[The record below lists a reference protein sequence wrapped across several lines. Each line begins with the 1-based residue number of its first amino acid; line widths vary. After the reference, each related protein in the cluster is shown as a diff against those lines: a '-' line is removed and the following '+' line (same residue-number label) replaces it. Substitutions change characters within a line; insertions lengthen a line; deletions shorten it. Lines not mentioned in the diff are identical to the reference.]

1 MPSAPVALCAAL
13 LALLAGPSHP
23 TREEALTQAFGAKA
37 AFARTTHWLTPA
49 QRERATTLAGAPVR
63 AVAEVWTAR
72 DAEGRLL
79 GSALVDAR
87 TVRTHGQT
95 VLYAIAP
102 DGKLARAIVLGF
114 DEPRE
119 YLPKPAWYDALA
131 GKPLDDD
138 LQLKRGV
145 HAVTGATLTARATV
159 AGAREALAV
168 RKALDEAPQP

>member
-1 MPSAPVALCAAL
+1 MPGAPLLLGAAL
-13 LALLAGPSHP
+13 LALAAGAGDP
-23 TREEALTQAFGAKA
+23 TREEALAQAFGAKA
-37 AFARTTHWLTPA
+37 VFARTTHWLTPA
-49 QRERATTLAGAPVR
+49 QRERAAALAGAPVR
-63 AVAEVWTAR
+63 SVAEIWTAR

-102 DGKLARAIVLGF
+102 DGKLARVIVLGF

-119 YLPKPAWYDALA
+119 YLPKPAWYGALA
-131 GKPLDDD
+131 GKPLDDE

-168 RKALDEAPQP
+168 RKALDETPLP